1 MKNYILADCRRVL
14 TSRAHI
20 IEIAVFGVWT
30 TVLAFWKAMSAT
42 GNWNCLAY
50 QSAISLP
57 MSMMAMFLG
66 MFVLIGVFSEDFK
79 AKTMQVAIGRGISRA
94 QVVAVKL
101 IDVTLVML
109 IDLVMFIVLTLAL
122 SFVTGAPL
130 AGTQLVGHLID
141 FLVQWLECAGYTA
154 LVLTLLFHLQN
165 MLVPILIYIL
175 FSSRAVY
182 CILRMLTFWG
192 PEWVQKLQLESY
204 TLDACLDT
212 LRTHL
217 VLGQLNP
224 GALVGTGVYLGLGY
238 LIAVDVFRRKEL
250 EF

>member
-20 IEIAVFGVWT
+20 IEIAAFGVCMI
-30 TVLAFWKAMSAT
+30 VLAVWKSMTST
-42 GNWNCLAY
+42 GNWNSLAY
-50 QSAISLP
+50 LDAISFPL
-57 MSMMAMFLG
+57 SMMAMFLG

-79 AKTMQVAIGRGISRA
+79 AKTMQVAIGRGISRE

-109 IDLVMFIVLTLAL
+109 IDLVMFFVLTLAL
-122 SFVTGAPL
+122 SLVTGAPL

-175 FSSRAVY
+175 FSSHAVY
-182 CILRMLTFWG
+182 SILRTLTFWG
-192 PEWVQKLQLESY
+192 PEWAQKLHLEDY
-204 TLDACLDT
+204 TLDSFLDT

-217 VLGQLNP
+217 VLGRLNP
-224 GALVGTGVYLGLGY
+224 GALVGIGVYFVLGY
-238 LIAVDVFRRKEL
+238 LAAAQVFRREEL